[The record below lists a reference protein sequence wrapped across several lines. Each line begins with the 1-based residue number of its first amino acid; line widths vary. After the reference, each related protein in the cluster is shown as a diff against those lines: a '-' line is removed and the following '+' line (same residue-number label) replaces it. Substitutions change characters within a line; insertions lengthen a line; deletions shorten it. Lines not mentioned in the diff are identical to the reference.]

1 MNENINI
8 ILQRIVE
15 RKAKEFSL
23 EKEKQCH
30 IGSVVSIFTEEWHLF
45 LGLEHPLVPTLEI
58 QCSISIEGDFVRAV
72 WFPHPTLITTE
83 TKIEFILFA
92 NEANLELHSG
102 GRFWCNE
109 DMDFAYEI
117 VLTEEIIEKCE
128 EEAASLLFDVALSS
142 YHDFQIPLI
151 MLKSGI
157 WRADTA
163 IQYIKELRIK
173 GVVDNSEYNLW

>member
-15 RKAKEFSL
+15 RKAKEFFL

-30 IGSVVSIFTEEWHLF
+30 IGSVVSNFTEEWHF
-45 LGLEHPLVPTLEI
+45 L
-58 QCSISIEGDFVRAV
+58 RAV
-72 WFPHPTLITTE
+72 WFLHSTLITTE
-83 TKIEFILFA
+83 NKIEFILFA
-92 NEANLELHSG
+92 NETNLVLHSG

-109 DMDFAYEI
+109 NMDFAYEI

-128 EEAASLLFDVALSS
+128 EEATSLLFDVVLSS

-173 GVVDNSEYNLW
+173 GVVDHSEYLWKWSIKL